1 MENNLTIE
9 SLQSAFPNVDVNQGT
24 EIITISA
31 DAANYTN
38 IAQTLR
44 DQYGFNF
51 LLNMTGVDETPQ
63 LTIICHLRNTETKQ
77 MLVLRTSTNDREQP
91 LVESL
96 SQLWPAAIYFE
107 REIYDLLGIKFSNH
121 PDMRRIFLDDDYPG
135 FPLRKDFKD
144 TINTSEN

>member
-24 EIITISA
+24 EFITISA
-31 DAANYTN
+31 DGPHYKN

-77 MLVLRTSTNDREQP
+77 LLVLRTSANDRQQP
-91 LVESL
+91 LVETL
-96 SQLWPAAIYFE
+96 SQLWPTAIYFE
-107 REIYDLLGIKFSNH
+107 REIYDLLGIKFNNH